1 MHSERK
7 YKKILKYI
15 IIILCISLL
24 TIGAG
29 STGYYLTQRYKTTI
43 TDTYNDLVN
52 NVTGK
57 INNIENNILDNTSKV
72 SEK

>member
-1 MHSERK
+1 MHSEGK

-15 IIILCISLL
+15 ILIVCISLL
-24 TIGAG
+24 TVGAG
-29 STGYYLTQRYKTTI
+29 SAGYHLAQRYKSTI

-57 INNIENNILDNTSKV
+57 INNIEDNILDNASEV
-72 SEK
+72 SGK